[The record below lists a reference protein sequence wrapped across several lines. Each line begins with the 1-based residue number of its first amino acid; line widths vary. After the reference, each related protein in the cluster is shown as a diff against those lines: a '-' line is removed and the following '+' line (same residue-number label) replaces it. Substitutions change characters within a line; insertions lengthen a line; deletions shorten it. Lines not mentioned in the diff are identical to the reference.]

1 MPAVNIAII
10 GGGLVGA
17 SLALALQQ
25 GARERGWRIALIEPF
40 APGSEFQPSYDARA
54 SALAHGSELIYRRL
68 GIWEQVAQRAESIR
82 HIHVSEQGRFAA
94 AELHASQQQVSAL
107 GQVVEN
113 AWLGHC
119 LWQALDDS
127 LVQWHCPARVTT
139 MQAQQSGYRLQ
150 LDTGETLDC
159 ELAILADG
167 GRSGLRQ
174 QLGIHCQQRS
184 YQQTAIIT
192 NVTPAQLHD
201 GWAFERFTPD
211 GPIALLPMVDNRF
224 VLIWT
229 RPPAEAERLA
239 ALPEPAFLDALQDC
253 FGYRMGRFLQV
264 GQRHLYPLALAR
276 SSEQVRRNLVVLG
289 NAAHSLHPIAGQGYN
304 LSLRDA
310 IALAGTL
317 LASSAPLGDL
327 ATLQGYVASQQRDQ
341 DLTIGFSD
349 QVTRL
354 FSNHTPGLSQGRRL
368 GLLGLELCPPVK
380 TLFARQAMGLGSR
393 PVTSRSFT

>member
-1 MPAVNIAII
+1 MESVNIAII

-25 GARERGWRIALIEPF
+25 DARERGWRIALIEPF
-40 APGSEFQPSYDARA
+40 APGNAFQPSYDARA
-54 SALAHGSELIYRRL
+54 SALAYGSQQIYQRL
-68 GIWEQVAQRAESIR
+68 GIWDQVAQRAQAIE
-82 HIHVSEQGRFAA
+82 HIHISELGRFAA
-94 AELHASQQQVSAL
+94 AELHASEQGVDAL

-119 LWQALDDS
+119 LWNALDSDIID
-127 LVQWHCPARVTT
+127 WHCPAKVTA
-139 MQAQQSGYRLQ
+139 MQAQEGDYRLQ
-150 LDTGETLDC
+150 LDNGKTLNC

-174 QLGIHCQQRS
+174 QLGIHCNERS
-184 YQQTAIIT
+184 YGQTAIIT
-192 NVTPAQLHD
+192 TVSTSQQHD

-211 GPIALLPMVDNRF
+211 GPIALLPMTDNRF

-229 RPPAEAERLA
+229 RLPDEAERLA
-239 ALPEPAFLDALQDC
+239 GLPEREFLDELQDC
-253 FGYRMGRFLQV
+253 FGYRMGSFVQV
-264 GQRHLYPLALAR
+264 GQRHLYPLSLVQ

-310 IALAGTL
+310 MALADTL
-317 LASSAPLGDL
+317 LTSQKPLGDL
-327 ATLQGYVASQQRDQ
+327 ATLQVYAAGQQLDQ

-354 FSNHTPGLSQGRRL
+354 FSNRTAGLSQARRL
-368 GLLGLELCPPVK
+368 GLLGLELCPPAK
-380 TLFARQAMGLGSR
+380 NLFARQAMGLGSR
-393 PVTSRSFT
+393 PVKPESIA

>member
-1 MPAVNIAII
+1 MESVNIAII

-25 GARERGWRIALIEPF
+25 GARERGWHIALIEPF
-40 APGSEFQPSYDARA
+40 APGDEFQPSYDARA
-54 SALAHGSELIYRRL
+54 SALAYGSQQIYQRL
-68 GIWEQVAQRAESIR
+68 GIWDQVALRAQAIE

-94 AELHASQQQVSAL
+94 AELHASEQNVSAL

-119 LWQALDDS
+119 LWNALDGDIID
-127 LVQWHCPARVTT
+127 WHCPAKVTA
-139 MQAQQSGYRLQ
+139 MQAQQGGNRLQ
-150 LDTGETLDC
+150 LDSGKTLSC

-174 QLGIHCQQRS
+174 QLGIHCSERS
-184 YQQTAIIT
+184 YDQTAIIT
-192 NVTPAQLHD
+192 TVTPARQHD

-211 GPIALLPMVDNRF
+211 GPMALLPMTENRF

-239 ALPEPAFLDALQDC
+239 ALPERDFLGELQDC
-253 FGYRMGRFLQV
+253 FGYRMGRFVQV
-264 GQRHLYPLALAR
+264 GQRHLYPLALVQ

-310 IALAGTL
+310 MALADGL
-317 LASSAPLGDL
+317 LSSNRPLGDL
-327 ATLQGYVASQQRDQ
+327 ATLQAYVASQQQDQ

-354 FSNHTPGLSQGRRL
+354 FSNRTAGLSQARRL
-368 GLLGLELCPPVK
+368 GLLGLELCPPAK
-380 TLFARQAMGLGSR
+380 NLFARQAMGLGSK
-393 PVTSRSFT
+393 PVQPGSFA

>member
-54 SALAHGSELIYRRL
+54 SALAYGSQQIYQRL
-68 GIWEQVAQRAESIR
+68 GIWPQVARRAQVIE
-82 HIHVSEQGRFAA
+82 HIHISEQGRFAA
-94 AELHASQQQVSAL
+94 AELHASEQQVSAL

-119 LWQALDDS
+119 LWNALDHD
-127 LVQWHCPARVTT
+127 LIERHCPAQVTT
-139 MQAQQSGYRLQ
+139 LQAQAGGYQLQ
-150 LDTGETLDC
+150 LDSGKLLNC

-174 QLGIHCQQRS
+174 QLGIHCNTRS
-184 YQQTAIIT
+184 YGQTAIIT
-192 NVTPAQLHD
+192 TVSTSQPHHS
-201 GWAFERFTPD
+201 WAFERFTPD
-211 GPIALLPMVDNRF
+211 GPIALLPMTDNRF

-229 RPPAEAERLA
+229 RLPNEAERLA
-239 ALPEPAFLDALQDC
+239 ALPEQNFLDELQGC
-253 FGYRMGRFLQV
+253 FGYRMGRFVQV
-264 GQRHLYPLALAR
+264 GQRHLYALSLVQ

-289 NAAHSLHPIAGQGYN
+289 NAAHSLHPVAGQGYN

-310 IALAGTL
+310 MALADTL
-317 LASSAPLGDL
+317 LASQKPLGDL
-327 ATLQGYVASQQRDQ
+327 ATLQAYIAGQQQDQ
-341 DLTIGFSD
+341 SLTIGFSD

-354 FSNHTPGLSQGRRL
+354 FSNRTAGLSQARRL
-368 GLLGLELCPPVK
+368 GLLGLELCPPAK
-380 TLFARQAMGLGSR
+380 NLFARQAMGLGSR
-393 PVTSRSFT
+393 AVKPETLA

>member
-1 MPAVNIAII
+1 MESVNIAII

-25 GARERGWRIALIEPF
+25 GARERGWHIALIEPF
-40 APGSEFQPSYDARA
+40 APGDEFQPSYDARA
-54 SALAHGSELIYRRL
+54 SALAYGSQQIYQRL
-68 GIWEQVAQRAESIR
+68 GIWDQVALRAQAIE

-94 AELHASQQQVSAL
+94 AELHASEQNVSAL

-119 LWQALDDS
+119 LWNALDGDIID
-127 LVQWHCPARVTT
+127 WHCPAKVTA
-139 MQAQQSGYRLQ
+139 MQAQQGGYRLQ
-150 LDTGETLDC
+150 LDSGKTLSC

-174 QLGIHCQQRS
+174 QLGIHCSERS
-184 YQQTAIIT
+184 YDQTAIIT
-192 NVTPAQLHD
+192 TVTPARQHD

-211 GPIALLPMVDNRF
+211 GPMALLPMTENRF

-239 ALPEPAFLDALQDC
+239 ALPERDFLGELQDC
-253 FGYRMGRFLQV
+253 FGYRMGRFVQV
-264 GQRHLYPLALAR
+264 GQRHLYPLALVQ

-310 IALAGTL
+310 MALADGL
-317 LASSAPLGDL
+317 LSSNRPLGDL
-327 ATLQGYVASQQRDQ
+327 ATLQAYVASQQQDQ

-354 FSNHTPGLSQGRRL
+354 FSNRTAGLSQARRL
-368 GLLGLELCPPVK
+368 GLLGLELCPPAK
-380 TLFARQAMGLGSR
+380 NLFARQAMGLGSK
-393 PVTSRSFT
+393 PVQPGSFA

>member
-1 MPAVNIAII
+1 
-10 GGGLVGA
+10 
-17 SLALALQQ
+17 
-25 GARERGWRIALIEPF
+25 
-40 APGSEFQPSYDARA
+40 
-54 SALAHGSELIYRRL
+54 
-68 GIWEQVAQRAESIR
+68 
-82 HIHVSEQGRFAA
+82 
-94 AELHASQQQVSAL
+94 
-107 GQVVEN
+107 
-113 AWLGHC
+113 
-119 LWQALDDS
+119 
-127 LVQWHCPARVTT
+127 

-211 GPIALLPMVDNRF
+211 GPMALLPMVDNRF

-310 IALAGTL
+310 MTLADTL
-317 LASSAPLGDL
+317 LDSQAPLGDL
-327 ATLQGYVASQQRDQ
+327 ATLQDYVAAQQLDQ

-349 QVTRL
+349 QITRL
-354 FSNHTPGLSQGRRL
+354 FSNRTPGLSLGRRL
-368 GLLGLELCPPVK
+368 GLLGLELCPPAK
-380 TLFARQAMGLGSR
+380 HLFALQAMGLGSR
-393 PVTSRSFT
+393 PVTSGSLT